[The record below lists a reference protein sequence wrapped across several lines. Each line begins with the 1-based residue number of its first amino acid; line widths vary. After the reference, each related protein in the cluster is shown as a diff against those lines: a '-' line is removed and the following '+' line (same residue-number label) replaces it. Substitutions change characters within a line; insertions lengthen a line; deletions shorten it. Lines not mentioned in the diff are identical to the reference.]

1 MWSTL
6 LPNYLCLYS
15 QALVSFEDV
24 AITFTVE
31 EWGQLDPTQRA
42 LYQEV
47 MIETCGLLVSL
58 GYLVPVPELI
68 YLQEH
73 RQGIWTVKRGLFQSP
88 CTGEEA
94 KYTDSSKPTASPRTF
109 CFQEQLSQRSSED
122 FKVGQ
127 TKDNET
133 WSEMPAGT
141 TGTTDSSKETCPGEL
156 AYNHE
161 ALETDD
167 GLCLQVLQ
175 EQAAPR
181 DSYHEHDFQGPEKEP
196 VVDVGSLYQY
206 KDCGKVFRNNRTL
219 VWHQQI
225 HAGAKPYEC
234 SECGKMCRSTAGFV
248 QHMRI
253 HTGEKLHQRV
263 ECGKAFKRSSHL
275 TLRVH

>member
-1 MWSTL
+1 MAM
-6 LPNYLCLYS
+6 PA

-24 AITFTVE
+24 AVTFTVE

-47 MIETCGLLVSL
+47 MMETC
-58 GYLVPVPELI
+58 
-68 YLQEH
+68 
-73 RQGIWTVKRGLFQSP
+73 
-88 CTGEEA
+88 
-94 KYTDSSKPTASPRTF
+94 
-109 CFQEQLSQRSSED
+109 
-122 FKVGQ
+122 
-127 TKDNET
+127 
-133 WSEMPAGT
+133 GT

-175 EQAAPR
+175 EQATPR
-181 DSYHEHDFQGPEKEP
+181 DSYHEHDSQGPEKER
-196 VVDVGSLYQY
+196 VVDVRSLYQC

-225 HAGAKPYEC
+225 HAGAKPYES
-234 SECGKMCRSTAGFV
+234 SECGKMCRSMAGFV

-253 HTGEKLHQRV
+253 HTGEKLRQCV
-263 ECGKAFKRSSHL
+263 DCGKAFKRSSHL
-275 TLRVH
+275 TEHQRLHTGDKPYKCT